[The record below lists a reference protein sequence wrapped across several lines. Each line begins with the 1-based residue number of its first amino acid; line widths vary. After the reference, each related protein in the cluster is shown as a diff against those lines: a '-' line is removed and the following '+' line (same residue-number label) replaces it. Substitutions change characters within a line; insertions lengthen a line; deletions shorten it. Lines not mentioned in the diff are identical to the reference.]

1 MAVHCNAWH
10 WMGNKV
16 FVSLSVCLSVC
27 RPFVHFVYDQMTH
40 GITVLSAFG
49 FNEIR
54 TKFEIDIRQ

>member
-1 MAVHCNAWH
+1 
-10 WMGNKV
+10 MGNKV